1 MKKPDLKRQPFKWVS
16 LLMSLSFLALS
27 FYALGQ
33 DSNSWTQKKAELW
46 MKTGSWK
53 NNLQIK
59 AHASVNALE
68 FAEQYHKNK
77 TLWDKVFSFLNRKD
91 LDTLSP
97 GNYPIDGGNAYAI
110 ISDYVTK
117 DTDQVKWESHRK
129 YTDLH
134 YVIRGKEKI
143 GVAAVSQARITEPYI
158 EAKDVAHY
166 ETEGKYYIGEP
177 GFFFL
182 FFPQEAHRPGIKA
195 DGSKEVKKLV
205 IKIIVA
211 K

>member
-1 MKKPDLKRQPFKWVS
+1 MKKPDFKKQPFKLVS
-16 LLMSLSFLALS
+16 LLISLSLLALN
-27 FYALGQ
+27 FYCQGQ
-33 DSNSWTQKKAELW
+33 DSNSWTLEKANQW
-46 MKTGSWK
+46 MKTGAWK
-53 NNLQIK
+53 NDLQVK
-59 AHASVNALE
+59 AHASINAEE
-68 FAEQYHKNK
+68 FAEQYHKNR

-91 LDTLSP
+91 LDTLSS

-110 ISDYVTK
+110 ISNYVTK
-117 DTDQVKWESHRK
+117 YTDQVKWESHRK

-143 GVAAVSQARITEPYI
+143 GVAAVSQAKITEPYI

-166 ETEGKYYIGEP
+166 ETEGKYYIAEP
-177 GFFFL
+177 GYFLL

-195 DGSKEVKKLV
+195 DGSNQVKKLV

-211 K
+211 G